1 MMKKLTLASWIA
13 VLVVLLAGAKANAPM
28 TLVVCAPGYPGNT
41 EQAQPTMDTFAGDV
55 GSRAGWKKGRL
66 TAVYHEN
73 AEAGL
78 EAMKVSDAVVALV
91 PLSLF
96 AQHGD
101 ALGLEPRL
109 LAVPNGGPVESW
121 TLVAP
126 PGTASDPGTLDGWA
140 VASRAGYAPEF
151 VRGVVLEDWKLPETA
166 TIEFTNRIVSRLRKA
181 AAGENVAVLLDGEQS
196 AALDSLSFAKD
207 LEVVFTSKP
216 LPAFV
221 ACTIGDRLDDA
232 DAEALFDALLE
243 LDDEQG
249 GADVLEQIRL
259 VRFEMLS
266 DDQIAQIE
274 SVRDRAA
281 SR

>member
-1 MMKKLTLASWIA
+1 MKKLVLATWIP
-13 VLVVLLAGAKANAPM
+13 VLVVLLMGAKASSPM

-55 GSRAGWKKGRL
+55 GARAGWKKGRL
-66 TAVYHEN
+66 TAKYYET
-73 AEAGL
+73 AEAGI
-78 EAMKVSDAVVALV
+78 EAMKASDAVVALV

-96 AQHGD
+96 AQHGGD
-101 ALGLEPRL
+101 LGLEPRL

-126 PGTASDPGTLDGWA
+126 LGTASDPSSLDGWS

-151 VRGVVLEDWKLPETA
+151 VRGVVLDGWNLPKTA
-166 TIEFTNRIVSRLRKA
+166 TIEFTDRIVSRLRKA

-196 AALDSLSFAKD
+196 AALGSLPFAKD
-207 LEVVFTSKP
+207 LAVVFTSKP

-221 ACTIGDRLDDA
+221 ACTIGDRLEDA
-232 DAEALFDALLE
+232 DADALFRALLE

-266 DDQIAQIE
+266 DDQIEQIE
-274 SVRDRAA
+274 SVRERGA